1 MLDIENKEQLKLGF
15 KQFLNERYDHLSH
28 KDVICSDA
36 FFLFR
41 NDLGI
46 DPKDVLTLTTGMDT
60 YRDKLIKHFA
70 GKGRK
75 NPKSDAYTYC
85 RCVRLLKEYVMGYE
99 EHLIIRVSHQS
110 IQRSRS
116 NKTREDIT
124 RPSVE
129 QVAKYLN
136 LWDGLENYR
145 LQEEALDK
153 LFYRTYPKN
162 NLIEDVLIKVSTLN
176 DFYSTNIFA
185 AYKVAKHIIE
195 LQIDERL
202 KNGDVSLVGDI
213 AKVCMDNGS
222 IKNFYSFATKY
233 CSHHRPLDFPIYD
246 SYVDVLLRYFRDAD
260 GFFAFKNDDLK
271 EYSSFKNILIQFRTY
286 YGLDEF
292 NLKEIDKYLW
302 QFGKEKFPKSYG
314 KAK

>member
-15 KQFLNERYDHLSH
+15 KQFLNERYSHLSY

-46 DPKDVLTLTTGMDT
+46 DPKDVLTLPTGMET
-60 YRDKLIKHFA
+60 YRDKLIEHFS
-70 GKGRK
+70 GKDRK

-85 RCVRLLKEYVMGYE
+85 RCVRLLKEYVMGQE
-99 EHLIIRVSHQS
+99 EPLIIRNVL
-110 IQRSRS
+110 RPVRRTRN
-116 NKTREDIT
+116 NKKREDIT

-129 QVAKYLN
+129 QVEKYLN

-145 LQEEALDK
+145 LQEDALNK
-153 LFYRTYPKN
+153 LFYCTYPKN
-162 NLIEDVLIKVSTLN
+162 YFIEDVLIKVSTLN

-202 KNGDVSLVGDI
+202 KNGEVSLVEDI
-213 AKVCMDNGS
+213 ANVCMDNGS
-222 IKNFYSFATKY
+222 IKCFYSFATKY

-246 SYVDVLLRYFRDAD
+246 SYVDVLLRYFRDVDA
-260 GFFAFKNDDLK
+260 FFAFKNADLK
-271 EYSSFKNILIQFRTY
+271 DYSSFKNILIQFRY
-286 YGLDEF
+286 FYGLNQF

-302 QFGKEKFPKSYG
+302 QLGKEKFPKNYG